1 MQMAVSESFESGTAT
16 EEPRGFLAGIAT
28 RHARSRRDLSRHD
41 ARPGRRL
48 DRSLL
53 LKLLNDA
60 LASEI
65 ACMLRYRRHFYLV
78 RGTSD
83 EALMGEL
90 LDRANEEQRHADLIA
105 ERIVQLGGEPD
116 LSPLGSCDRHTD
128 YAEGTGL
135 ADMVREE
142 LAAERFAI
150 AFYGEALRF
159 IGSGDV
165 VTRRL
170 IEEILAEESEHAAEL
185 SRRLDRLTRQMAP
198 LRGQQP

>member
-1 MQMAVSESFESGTAT
+1 MQMAVSESFESGTTT

-41 ARPGRRL
+41 ARPGRL
-48 DRSLL
+48 DRTLL

-105 ERIVQLGGEPD
+105 ERIVQLGGQPD

-135 ADMVREE
+135 ADMVSEE

-170 IEEILAEESEHAAEL
+170 IEEILAEETEHAAEL
-185 SRRLDRLTRQMAP
+185 SRRLDRLTQMAP